1 MLMCLYSSFGTRMT
15 AKAQDLRDPAWY
27 REVCEFSRTEAKEEE
42 TVQELVTMCAGKD
55 DEITK
60 VFVDRNTRSGK
71 STEIK
76 VKPKRNRKHVKLA
89 ERRTK
94 PLPVRHMSR
103 PILIIIVTVKL

>member
-1 MLMCLYSSFGTRMT
+1 MSFAVGAVWRSQLGTEKYTNLAEQRQRKKKLT
-15 AKAQDLRDPAWY
+15 KSWWP
-27 REVCEFSRTEAKEEE
+27 
-42 TVQELVTMCAGKD
+42 CAGKD

-60 VFVDRNTRSGK
+60 VFLDRNTRSGK

-76 VKPKRNRKHVKLA
+76 VKPKRNRKHMKLA